1 MKHETH
7 DPAVG
12 DGTQRLRVDAEK
24 RGVVRKKLPAHG
36 KEDRESARQQQHQR
50 CDGQQW
56 TAIADQLAD
65 KSALSVDLLSAPH
78 AGTPH

>member
-1 MKHETH
+1 MKRTIRQSATAHSVCASM
-7 DPAVG
+7 PRNA
-12 DGTQRLRVDAEK
+12 
-24 RGVVRKKLPAHG
+24 VVRKKLPAHG